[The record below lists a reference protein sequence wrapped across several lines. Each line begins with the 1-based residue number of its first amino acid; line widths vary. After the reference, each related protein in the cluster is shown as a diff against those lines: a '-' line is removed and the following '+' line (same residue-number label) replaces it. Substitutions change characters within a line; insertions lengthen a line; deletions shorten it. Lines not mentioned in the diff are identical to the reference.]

1 MVAGHPF
8 HVAFEGIAT
17 HLGGRSSSGNDGNA
31 PADGEPDPIANRVT
45 EPENADSTLADEI
58 TKYVYS
64 KRTIYNNNNAGIEEK
79 IDAGY
84 TYSELDNYRAR
95 TKSGNGLTVLSEDA
109 EINEYLGAPR
119 RSAPGASL
127 AVIVALNIGAVGT
140 HTPMPLD
147 LGLPLLPAEIAK
159 NAVVTQLD

>member
-8 HVAFEGIAT
+8 HVAFDGIAT
-17 HLGGRSSSGNDGNA
+17 HLGGRSSSGNDDDA
-31 PADGEPDPIANRVT
+31 PADGEPNPMANRVA
-45 EPENADSTLADEI
+45 EPDNADSTLADEI

-64 KRTIYNNNNAGIEEK
+64 KRTIYNNNAGIEES

-109 EINEYLGAPR
+109 VINEYLGAPR
-119 RSAPGASL
+119 RSAPDAAL
-127 AVIVALNIGAVGT
+127 AVSATSDN
-140 HTPMPLD
+140 LD
-147 LGLPLLPAEIAK
+147 LWPPVWDLWPSTLAP
-159 NAVVTQLD
+159 